1 MVKAGGSAE
10 AEADLVA
17 EHLVAANLAGHDS
30 HGVGMMPTYV
40 RHLTQGLLVPNTIAM
55 GKVRVAKNEGHQ
67 VDPGVLIDSQG
78 RPTRDPHVMYAETTG
93 ALLPFGGHKG
103 YALAVVTELLA
114 TALSGG
120 PSIHPGN
127 PRAGGIINNM
137 LSILIDPGR
146 FAGVD
151 WFRHEVDG
159 FVDFV
164 KASPPADPK
173 APVLV
178 PGD

>member
-1 MVKAGGSAE
+1 
-10 AEADLVA
+10 
-17 EHLVAANLAGHDS
+17 
-30 HGVGMMPTYV
+30 
-40 RHLTQGLLVPNTIAM
+40 
-55 GKVRVAKNEGHQ
+55 
-67 VDPGVLIDSQG
+67 
-78 RPTRDPHVMYAETTG
+78 MYAEPHG

-114 TALSGG
+114 GALSGG
-120 PSIHPGN
+120 PTIQPGN

-137 LSILIDPGR
+137 FAVLVDPAR

-151 WFRHEVDG
+151 WLRREIDG
-159 FVDFV
+159 FVEYV

-178 PGD
+178 PGDPERLARAERSRSGIEVDATTWDEILAAGEQVGVSRARVDALVGGRA